1 MKWIAA
7 KVTFDGPDRA
17 LATDLVADIFYALDL
32 KGVVVT
38 DPDMDPGQDWGEDAV
53 HPSEEPGVTGYFA
66 DTESLGDKC
75 KTLEAAL
82 IGLQGTSG
90 IETRVDYSRIDDQD
104 WAEAWK
110 AYFWPE
116 KITDTIVVKPS
127 WREYTAGPEEIILEI
142 DPGMAFGTGTHPTTA
157 LCIRMIQTHLKSG
170 DAFLDVGTG
179 SGILMIAAAK
189 LGAGITCGVDND
201 EVAVTVAN
209 NNLQANRIDQERFTL
224 STGNLVDKV
233 NQTFNV
239 VAANILAEVILELLP
254 DVAAVMTD
262 KGVFIGSGII
272 AAKKDIVISSLDE
285 YGFTVIQVLE
295 KEGWVAIA
303 ARKSDDGGLFGLTVD
318 EKKIQL

>member
-7 KVTFDGPDRA
+7 KVTFDSPDRA

-32 KGVVVT
+32 KGVVVN
-38 DPDMDPGQDWGEDAV
+38 DPDMDPEQDWGEDAIR
-53 HPSEEPGVTGYFA
+53 PSEAPGVTGYFA
-66 DTESLGDKC
+66 DTESSGDKC

-82 IGLQGTSG
+82 LRLQGTSG
-90 IETRVDYSRIDDQD
+90 IETQVEYSRIDDQD

-110 AYFWPE
+110 EYFWPE

-157 LCIRMIQTHLKSG
+157 LCIRMIQTHLKAG

-189 LGAGITCGVDND
+189 LGAGIICGVDND

-209 NNLQANRIDQERFTL
+209 NNLQANRIDQKRFTL

-254 DVAAVMTD
+254 DVAAILTD
-262 KGVFIGSGII
+262 HGVFICSGII
-272 AAKKDIVISSLDE
+272 TAKRDIVRSRLE
-285 YGFTVIQVLE
+285 EKGFAVIQVLE

-303 ARKSDDGGLFGLTVD
+303 ARKTDDGGPIS
-318 EKKIQL
+318 EI